1 MLFSVIVLGE
11 FRAKFPLTSVT
22 VPIAVFFKATVAPIS
37 ASPFL
42 SVTLPLIVVCAI
54 T

>member
-1 MLFSVIVLGE
+1 
-11 FRAKFPLTSVT
+11 LTSVT

-42 SVTLPLIVVCAI
+42 SVTYL
-54 T
+54 